1 MPRART
7 LLVTLIA
14 VLLLAA
20 PAGARGL
27 HAPDRELRVITFNI
41 HHGADGAEQL
51 DLERVAQVIEDS
63 GADVA
68 ALQEVDRHW
77 SERSA
82 FADQAAEL
90 GRRLRM
96 RAVYAAN
103 LDLDPLEAGQPRRQ
117 YGTAILSRY
126 PIASWHNTLLPRP
139 DSGEQRG
146 LLEAVL
152 KVHGVRVRMAN
163 THLQHNSALERTAQA
178 QRIAEL
184 LAPAKE
190 PVVLAGD
197 LNAVPDAPEL
207 TPLFGAFADS
217 WTRAGS
223 GPGYTIPVEAPD
235 RRIDYVLTSPQIGA
249 RHAEVVATGASDH
262 LPLVVDLAVPHE
274 EGERLTG

>member
-1 MPRART
+1 MLRART

-20 PAGARGL
+20 PAAAHRP
-27 HAPDRELRVITFNI
+27 PDRELRVITFNI

-51 DLERVAQVIEDS
+51 DLERVADVIEDS

-68 ALQEVDRHW
+68 TLQEVDRHW
-77 SERSA
+77 GARSA

-90 GRRLRM
+90 GRRLDM

-103 LDLDPLEAGQPRRQ
+103 LDLDPLEQGEPRRQ
-117 YGTAILSRY
+117 YGTAILSRF
-126 PIASWHNTLLPRP
+126 PIASWQNTLLPRP
-139 DSGEQRG
+139 NNGEQRG

-152 KVHGVRVRMAN
+152 KVHGVRVRVAN

-178 QRIAEL
+178 QRIVEL
-184 LAPAKE
+184 LAPAGE

-207 TPLFGAFADS
+207 APLFGMFADA

-235 RRIDYVLTSPQIGA
+235 RRIDYVLTSPSIAA

-262 LPLVVDLAVPHE
+262 LPLVADLAIPKE
-274 EGERLTG
+274 AQ

>member
-7 LLVTLIA
+7 LLVMLIA

-20 PAGARGL
+20 PASAHRPKP
-27 HAPDRELRVITFNI
+27 HDRELRVITFNI

-51 DLERVAQVIEDS
+51 DLERIARVIEDS

-77 SERSA
+77 SARSA

-90 GRRLRM
+90 GRRLQM
-96 RAVYAAN
+96 RAVYAPN

-117 YGTAILSRY
+117 YGTAILSRF
-126 PIASWHNTLLPRP
+126 PIAWSRNTLLPRP
-139 DSGEQRG
+139 NNGEQRG
-146 LLEAVL
+146 LLEAVIR
-152 KVHGVRVRMAN
+152 VRGVRVRLAG
-163 THLQHNSALERTAQA
+163 THLQHNSALERAAQA

-184 LAPAKE
+184 LAPARE

-207 TPLFGAFADS
+207 APLLGMFADT

-223 GPGYTIPVEAPD
+223 GPGFTIPVEAPD
-235 RRIDYVLTSPQIGA
+235 RRIDYVLTSPDVDA
-249 RHAEVVATGASDH
+249 RHAEVIATDASDH
-262 LPLVVDLAVPHE
+262 LPLVVDLAIPKAP
-274 EGERLTG
+274 R